1 MSWTEMAHNGRILVV
16 DDAME
21 NIQLLHQALQEEH
34 DVLFA
39 LDGERALELA
49 RHQLPD
55 LILLDAIMPGLDGYA
70 VCAAL
75 RANPA
80 TADIPVI
87 FITALNT
94 PEDETRAL
102 EAGASDFIS
111 KPVNTAVMRARV
123 RTHLTVKRQSDAL
136 RELTLTD
143 SLTGVANRRAFDER
157 LDNEWRRA
165 QRTRTP
171 LSLIM
176 LDIDH
181 FKAYNDSY
189 GHQQGDDCLRQV
201 SRALVR
207 GAGRTQDLAARYG
220 GEEFAV
226 LLPQVELEG
235 AEAVARKLI
244 DEVRQLELPHSGSS
258 HGRVT
263 VSLGVASIVPTPAQE
278 PGHLVK
284 LADALLYQSKMQGRN
299 CYNAHAEQGPP

>member
-1 MSWTEMAHNGRILVV
+1 MSWTEMARNGRILVV

-21 NIQLLHQALQEEH
+21 NIQLLHQALQDEH

-39 LDGERALELA
+39 LEGERALALA
-49 RHQLPD
+49 RQQRPD
-55 LILLDAIMPGLDGYA
+55 LILLDAIMPGMDGYA

-75 RANPA
+75 RADPA
-80 TADIPVI
+80 TADIPII
-87 FITALNT
+87 FITALNS

-102 EAGASDFIS
+102 EAGAADFIS

-143 SLTGVANRRAFDER
+143 GLTGVANRRAFDER
-157 LDNEWRRA
+157 LHHEWRRSA
-165 QRTRTP
+165 RSRTP

-181 FKAYNDSY
+181 FKAYNDGY
-189 GHQQGDDCLRQV
+189 GHQQGDDCLRRV
-201 SRALVR
+201 SSALTRA
-207 GAGRTQDLAARYG
+207 AGRPQDMAARYG

-226 LLPQVELEG
+226 LLPQVDQEG

-244 DEVRQLELPHSGSS
+244 DEVRTLDMPHSASS
-258 HGRVT
+258 QGRVT
-263 VSLGVASIVPTPAQE
+263 ISLGVATIVPDSAHDPA
-278 PGHLVK
+278 HLVK
-284 LADALLYQSKMQGRN
+284 LADALLYQSKLQGRN
-299 CYNAHAEQGPP
+299 RYNAQEE

>member
-39 LDGERALELA
+39 LDGERALDLA
-49 RHQLPD
+49 LHQQPD
-55 LILLDAIMPGLDGYA
+55 LILLDAIMPGMDGYA
-70 VCAAL
+70 VCGAL
-75 RANPA
+75 RAHPA

-87 FITALNT
+87 FITALNS

-157 LDNEWRRA
+157 LESEWRRA
-165 QRTRTP
+165 LRARTP

-181 FKAYNDSY
+181 FKAYNDRY
-189 GHQQGDDCLRQV
+189 GHPAGDACLRQV
-201 SRALVR
+201 ASQLVQCAAR
-207 GAGRTQDLAARYG
+207 SDDLAARYG
-220 GEEFAV
+220 GEEFAL
-226 LLPQVELEG
+226 LLPCTDLIG
-235 AEAVARKLI
+235 AEGVARTVIEAVDGLGI
-244 DEVRQLELPHSGSS
+244 SHGGSS
-258 HGRVT
+258 TAPHVT
-263 VSLGVASIVPTPAQE
+263 VSIGVACAVPAQDLA
-278 PGHLVK
+278 PGALVA
-284 LADALLYQSKMQGRN
+284 LADRLLYLAKNGGRHRAVGQ
-299 CYNAHAEQGPP
+299 YLRE